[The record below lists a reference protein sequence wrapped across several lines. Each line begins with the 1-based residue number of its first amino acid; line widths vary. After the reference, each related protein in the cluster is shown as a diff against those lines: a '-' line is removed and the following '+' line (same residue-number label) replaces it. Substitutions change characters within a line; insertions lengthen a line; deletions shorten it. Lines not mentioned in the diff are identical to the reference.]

1 MSTKENNNFINA
13 IPNIF
18 INAWGSTY
26 DSKHLVNGA
35 VLFGSKNG
43 LVLLYGSFK
52 SWVKFPPVSK
62 ISVILFLA
70 IFLGALD
77 K

>member
-18 INAWGSTY
+18 MNASGSTY

-35 VLFGSKNG
+35 VLFGSRNG

-52 SWVKFPPVSK
+52 S
-62 ISVILFLA
+62 
-70 IFLGALD
+70 
-77 K
+77 